1 MEKILHEIS
10 LDLKNENYVKV
21 VVNQNEANSR
31 ELVARVMD
39 DAREVVLSGSLVAM
53 MRYTKADGKGVEADA
68 TITNGKIHVPFT
80 EGMLSVPGEVPANIT
95 LMSEGQVISTMCF
108 SLRIERAPLQER
120 TVKSSDEYSALDKHH
135 VELQEELKKT
145 QELTKKAG
153 EAATNASASAS
164 SASQSAETAT
174 NKASEASASA
184 QSAQSSATNAS
195 ASASS
200 ASQSAETA
208 TNKASEASA
217 SAQSAQGSAT
227 NASASASSASQSAET
242 ATNKASEASKSA
254 QEAFNYAKGENDSA
268 KYYYN
273 QAKGISE
280 SIAGALRPIGTIS
293 FDELPPLSAASEG
306 GMYNISDEF
315 TTTADFKEG
324 EGKIAPEGSNIYKT
338 MDGKWDIL
346 AGTPVTGVKGA
357 KETTYRRGNVNITPS
372 NIGAVPTGG
381 SVTQNY
387 VEFESADHETEV
399 DAELP
404 AVLEKKETLG
414 SLFGKVSQAVKNIRW
429 IIKTI
434 GEADISTIGDGTIKG
449 AVNSL
454 NLKMDGNAT
463 YSMDEVNTHKKWING
478 RDIYRKVYN
487 IATIPANTATCID
500 STMNASKIQSIVRL
514 EGCATDKNNA
524 LVPIPYHN
532 GQQNSY
538 DNYWYITT
546 SGLYITTMSIGGLS
560 QATITI
566 EYVKKS

>member
-95 LMSEGQVISTMCF
+95 LISEGQVISTMCF

-153 EAATNASASAS
+153 EA
-164 SASQSAETAT
+164 
-174 NKASEASASA
+174 
-184 QSAQSSATNAS
+184 ATNAS

-454 NLKMDGNAT
+454 NLKLQ
-463 YSMDEVNTHKKWING
+463 EVNKNLFTAHPQYNTSADMIKKNG
-478 RDIYRKVYN
+478 IYY
-487 IATIPANTATCID
+487 
-500 STMNASKIQSIVRL
+500 STTWTGKTGNYGV
-514 EGCATDKNNA
+514 
-524 LVPIPYHN
+524 LVVF
-532 GQQNSY
+532 GDNSS
-538 DNYWYITT
+538 YIFQLFMDAVNRHLFYRSTNDGT
-546 SGLYITTMSIGGLS
+546 SWTEWSMT
-560 QATITI
+560 
-566 EYVKKS
+566 V